1 MSHIL
6 THYMKLVPTREAEGQ
21 HTLPNGVNIS
31 FDDTRFHEI
40 LIGGDQLTVAR
51 VRGAQAIRDTHDKR
65 VDRFEGVIPVVEDW
79 HARMTFLK
87 VYMFAWLLCGRYTCT
102 CSSTMPCT
110 LLFLYRLYGG
120 VSTVQSQPKIRV
132 LCTNYAMP
140 STAH

>member
-6 THYMKLVPTREAEGQ
+6 THYMKLVPTREAKGQ
-21 HTLPNGVNIS
+21 HTLPNGISIS

-87 VYMFAWLLCGRYTCT
+87 VYVFDWLLCGRYASTCNY
-102 CSSTMPCT
+102 TMPHC
-110 LLFLYRLYGG
+110 FLYRLYGG
-120 VSTVQSQPKIRV
+120 FSTVQSQQKIRV
-132 LCTNYAMP
+132 LCTNYATP
-140 STAH
+140 STAQ